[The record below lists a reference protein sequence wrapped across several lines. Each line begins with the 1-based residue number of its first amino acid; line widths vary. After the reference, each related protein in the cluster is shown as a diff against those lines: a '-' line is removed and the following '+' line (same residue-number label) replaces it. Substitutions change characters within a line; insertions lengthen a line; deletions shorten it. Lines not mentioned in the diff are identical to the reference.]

1 MKIILIGPP
10 GAGKGTQ
17 AKYIECAFDIPQIST
32 GDILRS
38 TIKSGSELGL
48 KLKEILSA
56 GHLVPDG
63 LIIEIIKIRL
73 AEPDCKKGFLLDGF
87 PRTLGQANALK
98 DADISIDHVVEI
110 TVPDDEILKRI
121 TGRRIHEPSGRTYHV
136 NYHPPK
142 TDDLDDETGEVLI
155 QREDDTDA
163 TVKKRLKIYH
173 KTTSMLIE
181 YYKSFAPTKTVKKP
195 VYDKINGMQDVKNV
209 RNDIE
214 SKLKQKSV

>member
-17 AKYIECAFDIPQIST
+17 AKYIECTFNIPQIST

-48 KLKEILSA
+48 KLKKILGA
-56 GHLVPDG
+56 GHLVPDS
-63 LIIEIIKIRL
+63 LIIEIIKTRL
-73 AEPDCKKGFLLDGF
+73 TEPDCKNGFLLDGF

-98 DADISIDHVVEI
+98 EASINIDHVVEI
-110 TVPDDEILKRI
+110 TVPDQEILKRI
-121 TGRRIHEPSGRTYHV
+121 TGRRIHEQSGRTYHI

-142 TDDLDDETGEVLI
+142 VDSLDDETGEPLI
-155 QREDDTDA
+155 QREDDTEA

-173 KTTSMLIE
+173 ETTSTLIE
-181 YYKSFAPTKTVKKP
+181 YYKAFIPTKTVKKP
-195 VYDKINGMQDVKNV
+195 VYDKIDGVQDVKDV
-209 RNDIE
+209 KDDIE
-214 SKLKQKSV
+214 AKLKC